1 MEGRSSISGG
11 MTAPRYPFAWLRE
24 LPAAVVYSLLF
35 RCVQVATGFLTIPL
49 ILLFLTPAEQGY
61 YYTFLGIAALQSF
74 LELGFAI
81 VITIFAAHEWHH
93 LSLSRENG
101 VTGPPEAL
109 SRLSSL
115 GKIVLRYF
123 STAAGIFLILSL
135 VVGYLTLDGEPS
147 ASLLRT
153 WAPLSVYLAL
163 TAIIFWLTPVLNII
177 EGCNQVAA
185 IARFRSIQVL
195 LSYAAMWAALAAGA
209 KLWALPVLA
218 ACQVVAIG
226 TYLGLFQ
233 KPFVRLFKMPAG
245 GSRIDWKQDLFPMQ
259 WRIAVQGLFSYFS
272 FPFYTTFAFWTL
284 GAIAAGRIGLTLQL
298 VSGIQMLGLVAISAR
313 GAEFGLLAAAGR
325 QAELLQRCKNAT
337 VLAAGVVLAGFALL
351 TVGLWAAQRFFP
363 EIGGRVLG
371 IQPTLILAL
380 GVLATLPVQAIALF
394 LRAHKIERLTV
405 VGLLSGVL
413 YGAVGAASINFARE
427 LGLVISYLAITA
439 LFTLPM
445 TIYAARKPI

>member
-1 MEGRSSISGG
+1 MEGRPDMTSG
-11 MTAPRYPFAWLRE
+11 TIAPRTPIARLRE

-35 RCVQVATGFLTIPL
+35 RCIQVTAGFLTIPL

-101 VTGPPEAL
+101 ITGPPEAV

-123 STAAGIFLILSL
+123 SISAGIFLVFSL
-135 VVGYLTLDGEPS
+135 TVGFLTLDGEPG
-147 ASLLRT
+147 ASVLQT
-153 WAPLSVYLAL
+153 WVPLSVYLAL
-163 TAIIFWLTPVLNII
+163 TAIVFWLTPVLNII

-185 IARFRSIQVL
+185 VARFRSCQVL
-195 LSYAAMWAALAAGA
+195 LSYAVMWAALAAGA

-218 ACQVVAIG
+218 ACQVVAIA

-233 KPFVRLFKMPAG
+233 KPFLRLFQMPAG
-245 GSRIDWKQDLFPMQ
+245 SPRIEWKQDLLPMQ
-259 WRIAVQGLFSYFS
+259 WRIGVQGLFSYFS

-284 GAIAAGRIGLTLQL
+284 GAVTAGRVGLTLQL
-298 VSGIQMLGLVAISAR
+298 VSGIQTLGLVAISAR
-313 GAEFGLLAAAGR
+313 GAEFGMLAAASR
-325 QAELLQRCKNAT
+325 HSELLQRCRTAT
-337 VLAAGVVLAGFALL
+337 ALAAGIVLAGFATLAA
-351 TVGLWAAQRFFP
+351 GLWGARHLFP

-371 IQPTLILAL
+371 VELTLILAL
-380 GVLATLPVQAIALF
+380 GVLATMPVQGIALF
-394 LRAHKIERLTV
+394 LRAHKIERLTL
-405 VGLLSGVL
+405 VGLLSGML
-413 YGAVGAASINFARE
+413 YGAVGAAGIHLAGE
-427 LGLVISYLAITA
+427 LGLAISYLAVTA

-445 TIYAARKPI
+445 TIYIARKPI